1 MSMGHLLTVAARS
14 CLTII
19 LILALGMGMG
29 TAKTLASTESIA
41 TNKLYVSL
49 DEHGNK
55 RYSDQKPKSGAYETK
70 QQTQVKTVVWQKSE
84 SIPLINP
91 KNHNKT
97 KSKPKSKQADQTKQ
111 QYCQKLLSDMKS
123 LERQLEYKQKASQFD
138 SLKKKL
144 RNIRWQYQT
153 KC

>member
-1 MSMGHLLTVAARS
+1 MGHLLTVAARS

-55 RYSDQKPKSGAYETK
+55 RYSDQKPKSG
-70 QQTQVKTVVWQKSE
+70 
-84 SIPLINP
+84 PL
-91 KNHNKT
+91 KW
-97 KSKPKSKQADQTKQ
+97 
-111 QYCQKLLSDMKS
+111 C
-123 LERQLEYKQKASQFD
+123 KAPQ
-138 SLKKKL
+138 
-144 RNIRWQYQT
+144 RWPR
-153 KC
+153 